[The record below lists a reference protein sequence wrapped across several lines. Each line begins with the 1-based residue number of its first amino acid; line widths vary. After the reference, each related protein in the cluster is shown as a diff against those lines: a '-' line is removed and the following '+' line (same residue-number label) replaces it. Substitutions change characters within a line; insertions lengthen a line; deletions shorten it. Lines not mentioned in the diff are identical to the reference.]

1 MCVSHGPFTCDKGL
15 LKFKTIE
22 KFKQSFK
29 SSNWF
34 FVFPLICNEFFEY
47 D

>member
-1 MCVSHGPFTCDKGL
+1 MSILHGPFTCDKGL
-15 LKFKTIE
+15 LKFKKLE
-22 KFKQSFK
+22 KFKQSLK

-34 FVFPLICNEFFEY
+34 FVFPLIRSEIFEY